1 MLFYQVNALYPD
13 DAERDQQAL
22 SVAHKWH
29 EACVALGGK
38 TDPLALPNFDHTG
51 LNLATMQPVE
61 RGWIEPEAAA
71 GIAWLEYM
79 AWVQFEDPRFL
90 TAADWAIR
98 SLEER
103 PVEQSPLYEVLLPY
117 GALAAAR
124 MNAELGTRLRRR
136 QISER
141 LL

>member
-1 MLFYQVNALYPD
+1 MN
-13 DAERDQQAL
+13 R
-22 SVAHKWH
+22 K
-29 EACVALGGK
+29 
-38 TDPLALPNFDHTG
+38 
-51 LNLATMQPVE
+51 
-61 RGWIEPEAAA
+61 AAA

-79 AWVQFEDPRFL
+79 AWLRFKDPRFL

-103 PVEQSPLYEVLLPY
+103 PVDQSPLYEVLLPY

-124 MNAELGTRLRRR
+124 MNAELGRRLRRR
-136 QISER
+136 EVSER